1 MTFKVTAKHKK
12 IVTEMARNGLNIN
25 MIAASV
31 GCCDKTFRTNKELMQ
46 VYRAEYVQSMKRV
59 ATTLI
64 QRALDDKCENAD
76 RLLMFLANTRLRFS
90 ENQFL
95 PEINLE
101 GTYKEQKKELKR
113 LLKDKEINVTQYKD
127 LSASLAEE
135 YKVEEMEEIKKRL
148 DELENS
154 KSTYNYEKRS

>member
-31 GCCDKTFRTNKELMQ
+31 GCCEKTFKTNKELMS
-46 VYRAEYVQSMKRV
+46 VFKVEYVKSLERV

-64 QRALDDKCENAD
+64 QRALANGEDSGK
-76 RLLMFLANTRLRFS
+76 LLMFLANTRLRFG
-90 ENQFL
+90 ENQFTA
-95 PEINLE
+95 EINLE

-113 LLKDKEINVTQYKD
+113 LLKNKEINVTQYKD
-127 LSASLAEE
+127 LSASLVEE

-154 KSTYNYEKRS
+154 KSTYNKN